1 MRKLVSTLCL
11 LLFLAVLAGAAML
24 AFLRPAPATPEE
36 DAARVRALAALEW
49 ARGAPPPPAARATA
63 VVFGASWCPDCLRAA
78 PLLERLHRDFAPRG
92 AAVCVVSLD
101 RPDELRAWLADNP
114 STNTFPL
121 AFGTREAN
129 RAFNGPDGARE
140 IPVAFLLAPGG
151 RVVWSGDPAGL
162 PSALDR
168 IL

>member
-24 AFLRPAPATPEE
+24 AFLRPASATPEE

-49 ARGAPPPPAARATA
+49 ARGAPPPPDARATA

-78 PLLERLHRDFAPRG
+78 PLLERLH
-92 AAVCVVSLD
+92 
-101 RPDELRAWLADNP
+101 
-114 STNTFPL
+114 
-121 AFGTREAN
+121 

>member
-1 MRKLVSTLCL
+1 MRRIVSTLCV

-24 AFLRPAPATPEE
+24 AFLRPAPDP
-36 DAARVRALAALEW
+36 DGPGRLRALSALEW
-49 ARGAPPPPAARATA
+49 ARGAAPPANARATA

-78 PLLERLHRDFAPRG
+78 PELERLHRDFGPRG
-92 AAVCVVSLD
+92 AHVCAVSLD
-101 RPDELRAWLADNP
+101 RPDELRAWLSDHS

-140 IPVAFLLAPGG
+140 IPVAFLLAPDG
-151 RVVWSGDPAGL
+151 RLVWSGDPAGL
-162 PSALDR
+162 APALSR
-168 IL
+168 LIL